1 MNTIKTFC
9 LLLLIFFSNSIY
21 AQDIIGEWRTIDD
34 ETGEPKS
41 IVKIYERNGKV
52 FGDIIEILNSDGVSS
67 VCSKCEGDLKDQPI
81 LGMSIIRDMIKDKDI
96 YEKGSIVNPS
106 TGKTYN
112 CRLKLEDNNKLQVR
126 GYVAFFYK
134 TQYWERVK

>member
-41 IVKIYERNGKV
+41 IVKIYNKMLRCIDNSLSAHKDRQRITPISVNVLV
-52 FGDIIEILNSDGVSS
+52 FAEF
-67 VCSKCEGDLKDQPI
+67 
-81 LGMSIIRDMIKDKDI
+81 
-96 YEKGSIVNPS
+96 
-106 TGKTYN
+106 T
-112 CRLKLEDNNKLQVR
+112 
-126 GYVAFFYK
+126 
-134 TQYWERVK
+134 